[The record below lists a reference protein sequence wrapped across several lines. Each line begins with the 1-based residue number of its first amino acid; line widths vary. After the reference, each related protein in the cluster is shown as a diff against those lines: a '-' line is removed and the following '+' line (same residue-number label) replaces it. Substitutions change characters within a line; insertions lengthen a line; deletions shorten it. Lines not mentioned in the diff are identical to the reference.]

1 MYHYTESGL
10 QNVWL
15 ENGYNNIATPYGIG
29 ISIEDVDGLHS
40 VIAEGL
46 ILKPGRLTSAEFRF
60 LRKTQELSQKGL
72 GDLIGCGTQ
81 QINRWENGKTKVP
94 RWADR
99 IMRVIYRE
107 STDGNAQIRGFVDR
121 LNELDARENAKRRFE
136 RDESTWNEAA

>member
-15 ENGYNNIATPYGIG
+15 ANGYRAAETPYGKG
-29 ISIEDVDGLHS
+29 IAIEDVEGLHR

-46 ILKPGRLTSAEFRF
+46 TKKAGRLTGAEFRF
-60 LRKTQELSQKGL
+60 LRKAQELSQKGL
-72 GDLIGCGTQ
+72 GDLIGCGPQ
-81 QINRWENGKTKVP
+81 QINRWENNKTRTP

-99 IMRVIYRE
+99 IMRVVYRE
-107 STDGNAQIRGFVDR
+107 YADNNAQIRGFVDR

-136 RDESTWNEAA
+136 RGDSKWSEAA